1 MKDQL
6 QIDENRKLLLRL
18 CFDGSAYHGWQV
30 QKNAI
35 TVQQLLQD
43 ALMRVF
49 GTRPDVI
56 GCSRTDAGVHAN
68 DFCCSFETGSKLSCE
83 VIVRAINA
91 YLPFDIAVKECFEVE
106 NTFHARYDT
115 VAKEYIYKIL
125 DEEKRNPFLYKYSLH
140 YSHKLDCEA
149 MYIASR
155 SFLGE
160 HDFTSFCSAGGSVK
174 DMVRNVMLFEIERQ
188 DNLVI
193 LRIRADGFLYNMVR
207 IMVGTLLYVSAG
219 RIFYGDVA
227 NIITAHNRTLAGPT
241 APAHGLYLDR
251 VFYKNDI

>member
-1 MKDQL
+1 
-6 QIDENRKLLLRL
+6 
-18 CFDGSAYHGWQV
+18 
-30 QKNAI
+30 
-35 TVQQLLQD
+35 
-43 ALMRVF
+43 
-49 GTRPDVI
+49 
-56 GCSRTDAGVHAN
+56 
-68 DFCCSFETGSKLSCE
+68 
-83 VIVRAINA
+83 
-91 YLPFDIAVKECFEVE
+91 
-106 NTFHARYDT
+106 
-115 VAKEYIYKIL
+115 L